1 MTRLH
6 LGTTGASLGDR
17 VAAYDGALPDAAW
30 RAALAVCA
38 DASPDRLE
46 LAADP
51 DVLALWDQETLGV
64 PRPAFTGDGRTARER
79 LAWLAEH
86 EPHTWALLEEGQ
98 YAVGGLESYLAARL
112 TRGTW
117 HVTDPTHAAATG
129 LAASGAP
136 ADALPEEV
144 ATGAAFATTD
154 AASFLGLAVPVAIG
168 PVSPPAG

>member
-6 LGTTGASLGDR
+6 LGTTGARLGDR
-17 VAAYDGALPDAAW
+17 VAAYDGTLPDAAW
-30 RAALAVCA
+30 RAALTVCA
-38 DASPDRLE
+38 DAGPERLE

-64 PRPAFTGDGRTARER
+64 PRPAFSGDGRTARER

-117 HVTDPTHAAATG
+117 HVTDATHAAALDLLG
-129 LAASGAP
+129 AGAP
-136 ADALPEEV
+136 ADALPEVV
-144 ATGAAFATTD
+144 ATGEAFACTD
-154 AASFLGLAVPVAIG
+154 AASFLGLAVPVSIG
-168 PVSPPAG
+168 PVSPRAG